1 MTSKYEVLL
10 YIINNRVK
18 IKILTKSSKKK
29 VFKSKTPKIYKA
41 NKLNNANFGDFTH
54 NDYQVFLHLVSK
66 IGGVN
71 EFGKYLQPE
80 QLQRQHT
87 LTAKEFS
94 KVFNTDIHNTYK
106 LLNKACRKLMKTDL
120 TLARNES
127 SELWQINVCSMAK
140 YNKKEGYITIEF
152 TDRIMP
158 YLSQVRQKF
167 VLYNLKEIANFGSLY
182 TTRLYELIQEF
193 KETGY
198 MIKSVDKLREVFAV
212 GNSFKLYAD
221 FKRYTFDHA
230 CKEIND
236 HYKMNL
242 GYEEIKE
249 KRKVV
254 AIKFVFKK
262 TRVHKVVNQKTGI
275 AKNLYIKP
283 EAQTKKNQQRNK
295 ANDSNILEGQLSFT
309 DVKKDL
315 QPIQNVLPKLLNK
328 MNP

>member
-1 MTSKYEVLL
+1 MTKNKLQRVL
-10 YIINNRVK
+10 
-18 IKILTKSSKKK
+18 
-29 VFKSKTPKIYKA
+29 KSKTPKSYK
-41 NKLNNANFGDFTH
+41 NKKLNNANFGNFTH

-66 IGGVN
+66 IGGVD

-80 QLQRQHT
+80 QLQREHV

-94 KVFNTDIHNTYK
+94 EVFNTDIDNSYRY
-106 LLNKACRKLMKTDL
+106 LAKAINKLMKTDIKIE
-120 TLARNES
+120 RPENQS
-127 SELWQINVCSMAK
+127 IVMINVCSKAEYIK
-140 YNKKEGYITIEF
+140 REGYVTIKF
-152 TDRIMP
+152 TDDIMP

-167 VLYNLKEIANFGSLY
+167 VLHNLKEIANFGSLY

-198 MIKSVDKLREVFAV
+198 MIKSVDKLREIFAV
-212 GNSFKLYAD
+212 GNSFKRYND
-221 FKRYTFDHA
+221 FKRFTFDHA

-236 HYKMNL
+236 QYKMNL
-242 GYEEIKE
+242 GYEELKE

-295 ANDSNILEGQLSFT
+295 TNNSGVLEGQLAFT
-309 DVKKDL
+309 SEV
-315 QPIQNVLPKLLNK
+315 
-328 MNP
+328 

>member
-1 MTSKYEVLL
+1 MAKNSLPG
-10 YIINNRVK
+10 
-18 IKILTKSSKKK
+18 IL
-29 VFKSKTPKIYKA
+29 KSKTPKTYKN

-66 IGGVN
+66 IGGVD

-80 QLQRQHT
+80 QLKREHI
-87 LTAKEFS
+87 LTAKDFS
-94 KVFNTDIHNTYK
+94 DVFNTDIHNTYRI
-106 LLNKACRKLMKTDL
+106 LNKACRKLMKTDL
-120 TLARNES
+120 TLPRNES

-182 TTRLYELIQEF
+182 TTRLYELIQGF

-212 GNSFKLYAD
+212 GNGFNRYND

-230 CKEIND
+230 CKEINNN
-236 HYKMNL
+236 HELNL

-249 KRKVV
+249 GRKVIAV
-254 AIKFVFKK
+254 KFVFKK
-262 TRVHKVVNQKTGI
+262 TRIHKVTNQKTGI
-275 AKNLYIKP
+275 EKNFYVKP
-283 EAQTKKNQQRNK
+283 KQKTKKETKQIASPK
-295 ANDSNILEGQLSFT
+295 TAILEGQMSFQEI
-309 DVKKDL
+309 KKEP
-315 QPIQNVLPKLLNK
+315 QPIQSIFSKVLNK
-328 MNP
+328 FKS

>member
-1 MTSKYEVLL
+1 MKENSL
-10 YIINNRVK
+10 
-18 IKILTKSSKKK
+18 KK
-29 VFKSKTPKIYKA
+29 VLKSKTAKIYK
-41 NKLNNANFGDFTH
+41 NKKLNNANFGNFTH
-54 NDYQVFLHLVSK
+54 TDYQVFLHLVAK
-66 IGGVN
+66 IGGVD

-80 QLQRQHT
+80 ELQREHV

-94 KVFNTDIHNTYK
+94 QVFNTDIHNTYR

-120 TLARNES
+120 TLPRNES
-127 SELWQINVCSMAK
+127 PELWQINVCSRAK
-140 YNKKEGYITIEF
+140 YNKQAGYITIKF
-152 TDRIMP
+152 TDDIMP
-158 YLSQVRQKF
+158 YLSQVRKKF

-221 FKRYTFDHA
+221 FKRRTFDHA

-275 AKNLYIKP
+275 EKNLYIKP
-283 EAQTKKNQQRNK
+283 EPQTKENQQRNK
-295 ANDSNILEGQLSFT
+295 ANNSDILEGQLSFT
-309 DVKKDL
+309 DVKKEL
-315 QPIQNVLPKLLNK
+315 QPIQNVLPKVLNK
-328 MNP
+328 INP

>member
-1 MTSKYEVLL
+1 M
-10 YIINNRVK
+10 
-18 IKILTKSSKKK
+18 TKSSKKS

-94 KVFNTDIHNTYK
+94 NVFNTDIHNTYK

-198 MIKSVDKLREVFAV
+198 MIKSVDKLRETFAV

-242 GYEEIKE
+242 GYEELKE

-254 AIKFVFKK
+254 AIKFVFNK
-262 TRVHKVVNQKTGI
+262 TRVHKIVNQKTGI

-295 ANDSNILEGQLSFT
+295 DNDYPVLEGQLSFT

-315 QPIQNVLPKLLNK
+315 QPIQNVLPKVLNK
-328 MNP
+328 MNPE

>member
-1 MTSKYEVLL
+1 
-10 YIINNRVK
+10 
-18 IKILTKSSKKK
+18 
-29 VFKSKTPKIYKA
+29 
-41 NKLNNANFGDFTH
+41 
-54 NDYQVFLHLVSK
+54 
-66 IGGVN
+66 
-71 EFGKYLQPE
+71 
-80 QLQRQHT
+80 
-87 LTAKEFS
+87 
-94 KVFNTDIHNTYK
+94 
-106 LLNKACRKLMKTDL
+106 
-120 TLARNES
+120 
-127 SELWQINVCSMAK
+127 
-140 YNKKEGYITIEF
+140 
-152 TDRIMP
+152 MP

-167 VLYNLKEIANFGSLY
+167 VLYNLKEIANFRSLY

-198 MIKSVDKLREVFAV
+198 MIKSVDQLREVFAV
-212 GNSFKLYAD
+212 GNSFKKYNH
-221 FKRYTFDHA
+221 FKSRTFDHA

-283 EAQTKKNQQRNK
+283 EAQTKKNKLKNK
-295 ANDSNILEGQLSFT
+295 TNDSVILEGQLSFT

-315 QPIQNVLPKLLNK
+315 QPIQNVLPKVLAYQQDSCEKVL
-328 MNP
+328 